1 MLAQIIQSVQAMHI
15 HNDHGELT
23 ALVGLSA
30 TGAVW
35 LRVYWSRVR
44 NFFKKG
50 C

>member
-1 MLAQIIQSVQAMHI
+1 MLEQIIHSFQHLHI

-30 TGAVW
+30 TFGISIR
-35 LRVYWSRVR
+35 LYWSRICA
-44 NFFKKG
+44 FFKKG